1 MLEELKKEVKKLY
14 SLEEKLTDDFEI
26 DYPTK
31 LSLEVQKQYEKIFN
45 KVLEICKKEKIK
57 DYEVFDKKY
66 NIFEEGL
73 EDFIENIKEFFI
85 IYSGDSKDDAKKEL
99 DVFQKILNQF
109 NINKKEKQDLKL
121 YILND
126 TRYIGDE
133 NKAEELLQDFIK
145 KYPKNE
151 EGYNTKCNWELEK
164 KKPDMEKVVDIIMES
179 KENEALVDD
188 EDIYES
194 VINYYKKKG
203 DKKKEKQF
211 KQMLQ
216 DIKEKQY
223 FDEDMFDESDIFEDD
238 FSYDDEI
245 DGEELD
251 DLIIEEIREVADD
264 KVSKNKTFEDY
275 IKGMS
280 DIKKFNF
287 LGPQAVFMKENERNQ
302 VINNVSEYIS
312 KNYKTILKEN
322 LKYMPKDLI
331 EFLKTVPD
339 SGIKEIGLKNKFP
352 SDIDEIMKKY
362 TLNIFLIAFWQLKGM
377 KLLIAVP
384 LISNIKNDLKDK
396 DVKKENKKF
405 NEILNLVNG
414 IINLYGAVKAKEIY
428 NLVLKIYEK
437 DGINQET
444 DIEYFSKLLFIIC
457 NLLNIA
463 SIKFN
468 EKGIEYIYNNSLDEK
483 TAKSIMKKQSEIKV
497 LPKEEYLK
505 YSKENFWKDFNGYK
519 KLKRELN
526 SRMFGEQLIPI
537 IDGVLAMYVPEKQI
551 GSKRS
556 DEIINKLFE
565 EMKKANKELGI
576 PFVNEN
582 KLKAYFK
589 EIDLEIPRWK

>member
-468 EKGIEYIYNNSLDEK
+468 EK
-483 TAKSIMKKQSEIKV
+483 
-497 LPKEEYLK
+497 
-505 YSKENFWKDFNGYK
+505 
-519 KLKRELN
+519 
-526 SRMFGEQLIPI
+526 
-537 IDGVLAMYVPEKQI
+537 
-551 GSKRS
+551 
-556 DEIINKLFE
+556 
-565 EMKKANKELGI
+565 
-576 PFVNEN
+576 
-582 KLKAYFK
+582 
-589 EIDLEIPRWK
+589 

>member
-164 KKPDMEKVVDIIMES
+164 KKLDMEKVVDIIMES

-589 EIDLEIPRWK
+589 EIDLEIPKWK